1 MRGKRLRCWLKRVAR
16 VRSWQKYFHE
26 SISATLIFS
35 PRLSLLTKDYLQWIF
50 PPPRQ
55 KNTILVILGISERW
69 NLSTRIRG
77 KHIAFAILEMH
88 FHLHLMLTFFEG
100 AIWYIFLMKANED
113 SSKILTSWEIKII
126 IFIRMIH
133 GVSKYWNRWR
143 KEWHKETQEQR

>member
-1 MRGKRLRCWLKRVAR
+1 MRGKRVRCWLKRVAR

-55 KNTILVILGISERW
+55 KNTIFTAYKWTMKFINENTREAHSICDLG
-69 NLSTRIRG
+69 N
-77 KHIAFAILEMH
+77 
-88 FHLHLMLTFFEG
+88 TFSSSSNAYIF
-100 AIWYIFLMKANED
+100 WRSDMIFLMKANED
-113 SSKILTSWEIKII
+113 TSKILTSWEIKII

-133 GVSKYWNRWR
+133 GESKYWNRWR